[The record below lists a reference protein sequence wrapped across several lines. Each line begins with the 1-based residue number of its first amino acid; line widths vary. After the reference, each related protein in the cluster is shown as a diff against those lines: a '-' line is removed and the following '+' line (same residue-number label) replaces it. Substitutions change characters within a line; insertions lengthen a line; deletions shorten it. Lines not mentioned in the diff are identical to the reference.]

1 MQDRFRHSVLYC
13 RRLQPILH
21 PCISV
26 WRPLFWILGGNM
38 KKDNLFRMIFVSCA
52 IVLSIMVLISCGQ
65 GFVEYYDKP
74 VGETPLWFWFWF
86 M

>member
-1 MQDRFRHSVLYC
+1 
-13 RRLQPILH
+13 
-21 PCISV
+21 
-26 WRPLFWILGGNM
+26 M